1 MDWINNFLDAFAQ
14 SGENANPFARDQK
27 SLVQDYNNTHN
38 RNMQSQQDN
47 NEQQSYHLDGKDP
60 QTGED
65 FALDIKTDLL
75 KARNKREE
83 DWVKREM
90 TVTFTS
96 LNNKDKFI
104 SSSIDNL
111 CGGRY
116 AHLVDQPI
124 PVVATALVTDFN
136 TIWNYADSS
145 VASYSDRIT
154 PQQAYRIARSVSDNM
169 KLSYFD
175 YEKIS
180 SKLSGEHQDQFNDML
195 KSANVNISYPL
206 NTLEKEMSDAKI
218 VAEASRLESLR
229 QAKQNAINY
238 HVDFI
243 KDFQEYKMRNT
254 AALKHRVAAVLSVV
268 DEGIRNDVI
277 AELKK
282 DAVIQAIL

>member
-1 MDWINNFLDAFAQ
+1 MQWLDEFLSAFGQ
-14 SGENANPFARDQK
+14 TGESANPFVRDQQ
-27 SLVQDYNNTHN
+27 SLVQNYNNTN
-38 RNMQSQQDN
+38 NKNMQSQQDG
-47 NEQQSYHLDGKDP
+47 NEQESFHLDGKDP

-75 KARNKREE
+75 KPRNKREE
-83 DWVKREM
+83 EWVKREM

-145 VASYSDRIT
+145 VASYADRIT
-154 PQQAYRIARSVSDNM
+154 PQQAYRIARSVSENM

-180 SKLSGEHQDQFNDML
+180 SKLSGEHQDQFNEML
-195 KSANVNISYPL
+195 KSAKVNISYPL
-206 NTLEKEMSDAKI
+206 NVLEKEMTDAKNA
-218 VAEASRLESLR
+218 AEAARVEGIR
-229 QAKQNAINY
+229 QAKENSINY
-238 HVDFI
+238 HVAFIRDF
-243 KDFQEYKMRNT
+243 KEYK
-254 AALKHRVAAVLSVV
+254 LKHMADLKKRVASVLSVV

-282 DAVIQAIL
+282 DSVTQAIF